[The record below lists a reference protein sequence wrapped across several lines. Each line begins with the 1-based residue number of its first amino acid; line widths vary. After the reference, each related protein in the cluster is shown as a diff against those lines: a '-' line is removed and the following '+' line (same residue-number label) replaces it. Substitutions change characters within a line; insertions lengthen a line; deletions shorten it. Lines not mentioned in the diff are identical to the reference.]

1 MVRAPAKRDR
11 PSSREVAVRLLAQRP
26 HTEAELR
33 RKLARRGCEP
43 DEVDGAVAA
52 LNELGYLD
60 EEAFARA
67 LVSRRSRNRGPVLI
81 AAELAAKG
89 VSREVASNAVAELHR
104 DELLAA
110 ARRLVARGGDE
121 RLLAARLQRRGFPTE
136 VIRQALS

>member
-1 MVRAPAKRDR
+1 MVPAPTKRDR
-11 PSSREVAVRLLAQRP
+11 PDSREVAFRLLAQRP

-43 DEVDGAVAA
+43 DEVDRA
-52 LNELGYLD
+52 LARLRDLGYLD
-60 EEAFARA
+60 EAAFASA
-67 LVSRRSRNRGPVLI
+67 LVARRSRTRGPALI

-89 VSREVASNAVAELHR
+89 VSREVANNAVAELHR
-104 DELLAA
+104 EELLAA

-121 RLLAARLQRRGFPTE
+121 RRLAARLQRRGFPTE